1 MAFNIKKSARA
12 LFSFLVAGVFLYA
25 AFRGTNF
32 SDLWKSLQ
40 SVNYAW
46 VLLLVPIH
54 IISHWLRAVRWAYLL
69 APVKTNL
76 SRRNLFSAVMVG
88 FMVNNI
94 LPRVGEF
101 VRPYVIGKLEG
112 ISKSSAFATVV
123 VERIIDMATF
133 MLTLSVVLFI
143 NPNTLDP
150 FVSDPASAR
159 PIFFAGSIVA
169 LAFFVILF
177 LKSESLFKL
186 LNVFKPFM
194 PKKHAG
200 RYEKIVE
207 SFLSGLGV
215 ARMRN
220 KFFPIILL
228 SIMMWMAYALGL
240 YIPFLAFES
249 LTNLNLGFGAAVIL
263 LMIST
268 IAWVLPAPGALG
280 TYHTFLTIALIK
292 LYGVDSITALSF
304 SIITHE
310 TGYIIVT
317 VLGLYYFFKDH
328 LKVSEVTQEAADGK
342 TIEL

>member
-1 MAFNIKKSARA
+1 MASHIKKSIRA
-12 LFSFLVAGVFLYA
+12 VLGFLLAGVFLYA

-40 SVNYAW
+40 DVNYGW
-46 VLLLVPIH
+46 VLLLIPIH
-54 IISHWLRAVRWAYLL
+54 VTSHWLRAVRWSYLL
-69 APVKTNL
+69 APVKKNL
-76 SRRNLFSAVMVG
+76 SKRNLFSAVMVG
-88 FMVNNI
+88 FMVNNA

-133 MLTLSVVLFI
+133 MFTLCLVLFI
-143 NPNTLDP
+143 NPNALDP
-150 FVSDPASAR
+150 FVSDPSSAR
-159 PIFFAGSIVA
+159 PIFLAGSIASLA
-169 LAFFVILF
+169 LFVILF

-186 LNVFKPFM
+186 LNLFKPM
-194 PKKHAG
+194 VPKKFEG
-200 RYEKIVE
+200 KFEKIVE

-215 ARMRN
+215 ARMRD

-228 SIMMWMAYALGL
+228 SLLIWIAYALGL
-240 YIPFLAFES
+240 YVPFFAFDSLA
-249 LTNLNLGFGAAVIL
+249 NLHLDFGASVIL
-263 LMIST
+263 LT
-268 IAWVLPAPGALG
+268 ITTVAWVLPAPGALG
-280 TYHTFLTIALIK
+280 TYHTFLSVALIK

-317 VLGLYYFFKDH
+317 LLGLYYFFKDH
-328 LKVSEVTQEAADGK
+328 LKVSEVTLEAADGK
-342 TIEL
+342 TA

>member
-1 MAFNIKKSARA
+1 MASNIKKSVRA
-12 LFSFLVAGVFLYA
+12 LFSFLLAGVFLYA

-40 SVNYAW
+40 NVHYAW

-54 IISHWLRAVRWAYLL
+54 VMSHWLRAVRWAYLL
-69 APVKTNL
+69 APVKKNL
-76 SRRNLFSAVMVG
+76 SHRNLFSAVMVG

-133 MLTLSVVLFI
+133 MLTLCLVLFI

-150 FVSDPASAR
+150 FVSDPARVR
-159 PIFFAGSIVA
+159 PIFLVGSIA
-169 LAFFVILF
+169 SLAFFVILF

-186 LNVFKPFM
+186 LNLFKPM
-194 PKKHAG
+194 VPKKHVG
-200 RYEKIVE
+200 QFERIVE
-207 SFLSGLGV
+207 SFLSGLGI
-215 ARMRN
+215 ARMRD

-228 SIMMWMAYALGL
+228 SILMWIAYALGL
-240 YIPFLAFES
+240 YVPLFAFDSLA
-249 LTNLNLGFGAAVIL
+249 NLNLGFGASVIL
-263 LMIST
+263 LTIST

-280 TYHTFLTIALIK
+280 TYHTFLTIALVK

-310 TGYIIVT
+310 TGYIIMT

-328 LKVSEVTQEAADGK
+328 LKVSEVTLGTADGK
-342 TIEL
+342 TI

>member
-1 MAFNIKKSARA
+1 MASNIKKSIRA
-12 LFSFLVAGVFLYA
+12 VLGFFLAGAFLYA

-40 SVNYAW
+40 NVNYGW
-46 VLLLVPIH
+46 VMLLIPIH
-54 IISHWLRAVRWAYLL
+54 VASHWLRAVRWSYLL
-69 APVKTNL
+69 APVKKNL
-76 SRRNLFSAVMVG
+76 SKRNLFSAVMVG
-88 FMVNNI
+88 FMVNNA

-133 MLTLSVVLFI
+133 MFTLCLVLFI

-159 PIFFAGSIVA
+159 PIFLVGSIA
-169 LAFFVILF
+169 SLAAFVILF

-186 LNVFKPFM
+186 LNLFKPIV
-194 PKKHAG
+194 PKKFDEQFD
-200 RYEKIVE
+200 RIVE

-215 ARMRN
+215 ARMRD
-220 KFFPIILL
+220 KFFPIVLL
-228 SIMMWMAYALGL
+228 SLLIWLAYALGL
-240 YIPFLAFES
+240 YVPFFAFDSLA
-249 LTNLNLGFGAAVIL
+249 NLHLDFGASVIL
-263 LMIST
+263 LTIST

-280 TYHTFLTIALIK
+280 TYHTFLTVALIK

-328 LKVSEVTQEAADGK
+328 LKVSEVTLETADGK
-342 TIEL
+342 TA